1 MKNIIKIIFL
11 FAISIISL
19 SYCYDSRCK
28 YVTSAFDPL
37 DCFNLKV
44 SSSKIEKCC
53 LIEYKNKTEDRRYR
67 HCLELTLE
75 EFLDID
81 NTIKEYEKNVE
92 DISITS
98 LECEKSSILSISEF
112 IFIFVLLII

>member
-1 MKNIIKIIFL
+1 M
-11 FAISIISL
+11 
-19 SYCYDSRCK
+19 
-28 YVTSAFDPL
+28 
-37 DCFNLKV
+37 KV